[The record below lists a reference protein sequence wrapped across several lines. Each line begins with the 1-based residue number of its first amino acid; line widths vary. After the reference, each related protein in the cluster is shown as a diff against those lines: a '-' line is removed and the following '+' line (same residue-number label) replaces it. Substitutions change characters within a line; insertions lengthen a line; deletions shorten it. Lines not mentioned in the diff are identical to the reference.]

1 MTVPAYLLEHSV
13 PHVIKKYVTYSDSG
27 VSAGT
32 LQIGTIPKYSDIKSI
47 RVQIATV
54 STAGGVLTVGT
65 TSGTAN
71 TLVTAGDI
79 NETVQAVTS
88 VTGPGVLSANTSAE
102 VPIYV
107 KWATATGGAAY
118 ISVEYIPYVA
128 IS

>member
-1 MTVPAYLLEHSV
+1 MPQPAYLLEHSV
-13 PHVIKKYVTYSDSG
+13 PHVIKKYVTYSDAG

-32 LQIGTIPKYSDIKSI
+32 AQIGTVPKNADFARI

-79 NETVQAVTS
+79 NETVQAVT
-88 VTGPGVLSANTSAE
+88 VVNGPGVLSSTAE
-102 VPIYV
+102 TPIYV

-118 ISVEYIPYVA
+118 VSVEYIPYPPN
-128 IS
+128 S